1 MRSTTTKGVYII
13 DWDVLPRDRPACGRS
28 PNSCRAPG
36 RHGADAEAVRAARE
50 ERDATLAEIRRLER
64 NIDEIERSIDT
75 APTHDPS
82 ALSPADT
89 PPLKIGESR

>member
-1 MRSTTTKGVYII
+1 M
-13 DWDVLPRDRPACGRS
+13 
-28 PNSCRAPG
+28 
-36 RHGADAEAVRAARE
+36 RAARE

-82 ALSPADT
+82 ALSPAEHTAIEDRRIT
-89 PPLKIGESR
+89 MSMYGQAAIAAAQQEMSAAGSTASGSE